1 MRMLTRN
8 SPRSNDLDIRFEAVK
23 GEFET
28 NLVVALASAPVGYEA
43 AKEVSVRDLARVGSD
58 AYSQPSLSATAIMP
72 RAMTGRASDVPK
84 RYTF

>member
-1 MRMLTRN
+1 MLTRN
-8 SPRSNDLDIRFEAVK
+8 SPWSNDLDIRLETLK

-28 NLVVALASAPVGYEA
+28 NLVVALTSASVGYEA
-43 AKEVSVRDLARVGSD
+43 AKEVSVRDLARVGLD